1 MRRLRAPKSNAHGA
15 SRVLSRTVNSGRLNS
30 GGSAEKSAATY
41 AFFLTDKPMN
51 ADNLVKLVVNTLDDG
66 KGRDISVVD
75 VRGKTSM
82 TDFMVVASGTSER
95 HVKSLAGHVAEE
107 AKKNETQPIGVEG
120 EDVGEWV
127 LVDLGEVIVHVMK
140 PQIRDFYQLE
150 KLWRGESGPIETIP
164 ALSVY

>member
-1 MRRLRAPKSNAHGA
+1 MSLNFRDKQMNVEKLLEV
-15 SRVLSRTVNSGRLNS
+15 VLSTLEDSKAKDVTVL
-30 GGSAEKSAATY
+30 
-41 AFFLTDKPMN
+41 
-51 ADNLVKLVVNTLDDG
+51 
-66 KGRDISVVD
+66 D

-95 HVKSLAGHVAEE
+95 HVKSLASHVAEE
-107 AKKNETQPIGVEG
+107 AKKNDTQPIGVEG

-150 KLWRGESGPIETIP
+150 KLWRGDASPGE
-164 ALSVY
+164 AQVLSAAS

>member
-1 MRRLRAPKSNAHGA
+1 
-15 SRVLSRTVNSGRLNS
+15 
-30 GGSAEKSAATY
+30 
-41 AFFLTDKPMN
+41 MN

-66 KGRDISVVD
+66 KGRDITVVD
-75 VRGKTSM
+75 VRGKTSV

-140 PQIRDFYQLE
+140 PQTRDFYQLE
-150 KLWRGESGPIETIP
+150 KLWRGESGAIETIS